1 MLQFIIF
8 PSHNKQ
14 SERKRKK
21 WRKDRREFILAIDN
35 ETLADMIQNKIMLN
49 QDTINL
55 QLPLKM

>member
-14 SERKRKK
+14 SERKREK
-21 WRKDRREFILAIDN
+21 WRKDRREFILATDN

-49 QDTINL
+49 QDTIN
-55 QLPLKM
+55 

>member
-14 SERKRKK
+14 REREREK

>member
-14 SERKRKK
+14 REREREK
-21 WRKDRREFILAIDN
+21 WRKDRRELILAIDN

-49 QDTINL
+49 QDTIN
-55 QLPLKM
+55 